1 MRDFIIALN
10 RVYSKNKFII
20 WGFIS
25 IVAVFLIVVNAME
38 KLSQKN
44 SNSSSVTNTTTI
56 VANNTIENS
65 VNPTFDEYM
74 QNVKSNQGA
83 ISTFAKFCNN
93 GQIDFAYQML
103 SESCKTAL
111 FPSKE
116 AFVTNYCNVFF
127 DTNKNVSISQYA
139 GNDTYKVNFND
150 DILTTGNTSK
160 TDYKQDYITVESGY
174 KLNLLGLV
182 KLSNINRESQNQY
195 VKAKVLTKKEFVDY
209 EEYEVT
215 FKNLTSADIVLE
227 NVDEGGSISLVAG
240 ESSTINMD
248 ISSYSYGDFNIPG
261 NGEKTLSLRF
271 NKNNSSSLATHIM
284 LNNIQIINYQYIVS
298 SDENGTVT
306 KTTTYPSTVALKVS
320 L

>member
-38 KLSQKN
+38 RLSQKN

-56 VANNTIENS
+56 VANNTIDNT
-65 VNPTFDEYM
+65 VNPTFDDYM
-74 QNVKSNQGA
+74 KNVQSNQSA
-83 ISTFAKFCNN
+83 INTFAKFCNN

-103 SESCKTAL
+103 SESCKTTL

-116 AFVTNYCNVFF
+116 VFVANYCSAFF
-127 DTNKNVSISQYA
+127 DTNKSVSISQYA
-139 GNDTYKVNFND
+139 GNNTYKVNFND
-150 DILTTGNTSK
+150 DILTTGKTSK
-160 TDYKQDYITVESGY
+160 TEYKQDYITVESGY
-174 KLNLLGLV
+174 KLNLLGFV
-182 KLSNINRESQNQY
+182 RSSNINKETQNQY
-195 VKAKVLTKKEFVDY
+195 LKAKVLTKREFVDH
-209 EEYEVT
+209 EEYEVA
-215 FKNLTSADIVLE
+215 FKNLTSADMVLE
-227 NVDEGGSISLVAG
+227 NVDEGGSINLVAG
-240 ESSTINMD
+240 ESATLYLD
-248 ISSYSYGDFNIPG
+248 TSSYNNGDFNIPG

-271 NKNNSSSLATHIM
+271 NKNNSGSSSKYIL

-306 KTTTYPSTVALKVS
+306 KTTTYPSTVALRVS